1 MPSNKSIRH
10 GRHCVF
16 DLHVHLVFL
25 PKYRGKVFAS
35 PAFSIL
41 KNIFS
46 RVCEDFESCLVELDG
61 QADHVHLLIACPPK
75 VSVSSLVN
83 SLKGVSSRL
92 LRKQGYPGIRI
103 KPRGAAFWSSSYFAG
118 SCGGAPIEVIRRYI
132 ENQRHP

>member
-1 MPSNKSIRH
+1 MPSFKDTRH

-35 PAFSIL
+35 PAFAVL
-41 KNIFS
+41 KGIFS
-46 RVCEDFESCLVELDG
+46 KVCEDFESRLVEFDG
-61 QADHVHLLIACPPK
+61 QADHVHLLVAYPPK
-75 VSVSSLVN
+75 VSVSSLAN

-92 LRKQGYPGIRI
+92 LRKHGYPGIRI
-103 KPRGAAFWSSSYFAG
+103 KPHDAAFWSSSYFAG
-118 SCGGAPIEVIRRYI
+118 SCGGAPIDVIRRYI